1 MIKTAV
7 KLTPRGNSL
16 AVTVPK
22 DVLEASG
29 LRQGDDLVLTVR
41 DDGVIEIS
49 QTSPIDTRL
58 EDAFE
63 WSLGRYG
70 KTYTDLAR

>member
-41 DDGVIEIS
+41 DDGV
-49 QTSPIDTRL
+49 
-58 EDAFE
+58 
-63 WSLGRYG
+63 
-70 KTYTDLAR
+70 